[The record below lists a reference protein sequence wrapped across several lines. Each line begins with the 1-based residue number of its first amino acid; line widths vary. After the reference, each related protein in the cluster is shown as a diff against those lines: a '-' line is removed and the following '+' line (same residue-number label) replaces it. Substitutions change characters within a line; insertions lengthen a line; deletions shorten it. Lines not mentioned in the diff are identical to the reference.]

1 MTAPWDLAPHQA
13 RALRVVARHGQIRP
27 GQIAAHL
34 RVAPRSVTDVIDA
47 LEERGLVERAPDP
60 DDRRATV
67 VTLTAPG
74 RRLVDEID
82 EARRADAHSYFAQ
95 LSDRDQAT
103 LRRILSHPRRG
114 RLMANAPAAGQA
126 LDVLALIARRGEP
139 VPAAAIARD
148 LGLPRSSVYHLL
160 AVLVDRGYVRHL
172 PEERRYGLGLAAY
185 ELGSAYQRQAPLERM
200 ARGSMDR
207 LVDATGHNAHLA
219 VLHGR
224 DVLYVIEQRA
234 PGRPLL
240 VTDVGV
246 RLPAVLT
253 ASGLAMLAALP
264 AAQVRAL
271 FPDRAALVQRDGRG
285 PTSTTQLRSQ
295 LQAVRQRGHAV
306 EDGLV
311 TPGLGSVAVA
321 VLDHNDYPVA
331 GVAVTY
337 PQADVD
343 AAETARHRRRR
354 EAGGPLAE
362 HAARP
367 ARADPGRA

>member
-1 MTAPWDLAPHQA
+1 
-13 RALRVVARHGQIRP
+13 
-27 GQIAAHL
+27 
-34 RVAPRSVTDVIDA
+34 
-47 LEERGLVERAPDP
+47 
-60 DDRRATV
+60 
-67 VTLTAPG
+67 
-74 RRLVDEID
+74 
-82 EARRADAHSYFAQ
+82 
-95 LSDRDQAT
+95 
-103 LRRILSHPRRG
+103 
-114 RLMANAPAAGQA
+114 MANAPAAGQA
-126 LDVLALIARRGEP
+126 LDVLALIARHGEP

-148 LGLPRSSVYHLL
+148 LGLPTSSVYHLL

-172 PEERRYGLGLAAY
+172 PEERRYGLGLASY

-200 ARGSMDR
+200 ARGTMDR
-207 LVDATGHNAHLA
+207 LADATGHNAHLA

-253 ASGLAMLAALP
+253 ASGLAMLAPLP

-271 FPDRAALVQRDGRG
+271 YPDRAALVQRDGRG

-311 TPGLGSVAVA
+311 TPGLGLGRRGRARPQRLPRGRGGGHV
-321 VLDHNDYPVA
+321 PA
-331 GVAVTY
+331 G
-337 PQADVD
+337 
-343 AAETARHRRRR
+343 RRRR
-354 EAGGPLAE
+354 GHGAAGLRERRPLS
-362 HAARP
+362 ARP
-367 ARADPGRA
+367 GARRAERPAGPAGAPSGA